1 MAIDNR
7 DPKVAGVE
15 KMLDFTQPAQPV
27 AMGPPI
33 VVDDDRKGKKNR
45 RYSRGL
51 RTVQDVE
58 RGVSRSL
65 ETLSEALARTF
76 RDYRKRSSRSSRR
89 KRDGAIRDGIE
100 NWTKAMSKGM
110 RVAGDAPYKLAKSVN
125 RGKLGK
131 QVRDA
136 VRLATPPILR

>member
-1 MAIDNR
+1 MAQDDK
-7 DPKVAGVE
+7 DPKVGAVE
-15 KMLDFTQPAQPV
+15 KMTDATRPARPA

-33 VVDDDRKGKKNR
+33 VVENDKKSKRKRK
-45 RYSRGL
+45 YSRGL

-58 RGVSRSL
+58 RGISRSA
-65 ETLSEALARTF
+65 ETLSKAMVRTF
-76 RDYRKRSSRSSRR
+76 SEYRKRSKKSSGK

-110 RVAGDAPYKLAKSVN
+110 RVAADAPYKLAKSVN